1 MEVTTSRLLFVRGV
15 LRGVG
20 LLVGHGAVD
29 VERRGEIARVAEDYA
44 VLEGVDEERAYKERT
59 SDNVIP
65 ALLNLGDG
73 EVDDAVLERKRNRKK
88 HVRHQSPY
96 EKLETKTMQMVPWA
110 INAISLIDQYF
121 HALYNNCQP

>member
-1 MEVTTSRLLFVRGV
+1 MDVTTSRLLFVRGV

-44 VLEGVDEERAYKERT
+44 VLEGVDEERAYEERT

-73 EVDDAVLERKRNRKK
+73 KVDDTVLEREALGKGVGWRAS
-88 HVRHQSPY
+88 QS
-96 EKLETKTMQMVPWA
+96 
-110 INAISLIDQYF
+110 
-121 HALYNNCQP
+121 